1 MGDLT
6 KNISRHELRC
16 KCGNCSVT
24 IQDHEPIIQVVQG
37 ICDQVAAD
45 YDVDSVRLDITSAA
59 RCREHNNNPASRGGA
74 GSNDESQHIR
84 CNAMDIKIYVGR
96 VQVSPKL
103 VASRVP
109 DSFDGAFVGGVGIYN
124 TFTHIDTRNKIARW

>member
-24 IQDHEPIIQVVQG
+24 IQDHEPIIQIVQG
-37 ICDQVAAD
+37 VCDRIATEYGVEK
-45 YDVDSVRLDITSAA
+45 VRLDITSAA
-59 RCREHNNNPASRGGA
+59 RCREHNLAV

-84 CNAMDIKIYVGR
+84 CNAMDIKIFVGDA
-96 VQVSPKL
+96 QMPPNL
-103 VASRVP
+103 VADYLP
-109 DSFDGAFVGGVGIYN
+109 DDFIGGSGVYN
-124 TFTHIDTRNKIARW
+124 SFTHFDTRNKIARW

>member
-24 IQDHEPIIQVVQG
+24 IQDHEPIIGVVQG
-37 ICDQVAAD
+37 VCDRIANY
-45 YDVDSVRLDITSAA
+45 YDIDKVELRITSAA
-59 RCREHNNNPASRGGA
+59 RCREHNLSE

-84 CNAMDIKIYVGR
+84 CNAMDIQIFADGYHVP
-96 VQVSPKL
+96 SDL
-103 VASRVP
+103 VATYLS
-109 DSFDGAFVGGVGIYN
+109 DGFAGGVGVYN

>member
-24 IQDHEPIIQVVQG
+24 IQDHEPIIGIVQG
-37 ICDQVAAD
+37 VCDRIAD
-45 YDVDSVRLDITSAA
+45 KYDVDKVQLDITSAA
-59 RCREHNNNPASRGGA
+59 RCREDNQFV

-84 CNAMDIKIYVGR
+84 CNAMDIKIFVGD
-96 VQVSPKL
+96 VQMPPDL
-103 VASRVP
+103 VAEYLLNDVISGV
-109 DSFDGAFVGGVGIYN
+109 GEVGYIGGVGIYN

>member
-24 IQDHEPIIQVVQG
+24 IQDHEPIIQIVQG
-37 ICDQVAAD
+37 VCDRIAYK
-45 YDVDSVRLDITSAA
+45 YDVDKVRLDITSAA
-59 RCREHNNNPASRGGA
+59 RCREYNLRI

-84 CNAMDIKIYVGR
+84 CNAMDIKISVGDA
-96 VQVSPKL
+96 QMPPSL
-103 VASRVP
+103 VTEYLP
-109 DSFDGAFVGGVGIYN
+109 DDFSGGSGVYNSFN
-124 TFTHIDTRNKIARW
+124 HIDARNKIARW

>member
-24 IQDHEPIIQVVQG
+24 IQDHEPIIQVIQG
-37 ICDQVAAD
+37 VCDRIATE
-45 YDVDSVRLDITSAA
+45 YGIEKVRLDITSAA
-59 RCREHNNNPASRGGA
+59 RCREHNLAVR
-74 GSNDESQHIR
+74 SNDESQHIR
-84 CNAMDIKIYVGR
+84 CNAMDIQIFVGDA
-96 VQVSPKL
+96 QMPPDL
-103 VASRVP
+103 VATYLP
-109 DSFDGAFVGGVGIYN
+109 DGFVGGVGVYN